1 MGVQKFHAQSTQLHA
16 LSSSTNSSSRRFSP
30 EAAEVKKRRRSRIAG
45 SVIQR
50 PNGSWMA
57 QRYVDA
63 PDGSRTRRTW
73 AFQTEE
79 EAREFLSSLPGRV
92 EARRELGT
100 LGQRLER
107 AIQMNEA
114 GADVEF
120 QVRFLRERCA
130 EELTVRLD
138 NREALEGALARILSR
153 RAGAD
158 NRGHRSSLAVTLA
171 VPVRK
176 AGTEWQV
183 NHGNEWKP
191 ITFRTHKVD
200 ALQRLDVALTR
211 LTRQGAVLRT
221 RLLDDP
227 NHSLGFI
234 QTLLRLPFPLIA
246 LVEPNRTRTVKRRT
260 LIQMRQLLVRIVPSE
275 LVGCVPKLP
284 RVSRKERRL
293 NPEGDL
299 AIKQRLTLAIG
310 ESGDRPSGEALERV
324 LLAAQRVAR
333 APGASPAARCVAL
346 IAATGL
352 RSGEALELRWCDL
365 DAASRML
372 TVDGTKTESAE
383 RRVNLEPK
391 GMEEL
396 CGGLTDQLVAW
407 RNGAPAGARMFDATG
422 SQLGRALR
430 AVTLEAGLEWS
441 REKSER
447 LWVHGLRHAF
457 ARYALWKGKPMP
469 TLANHLGHSDWSFTA
484 RLYADSTSD
493 PL

>member
-1 MGVQKFHAQSTQLHA
+1 MGVQKVHAQSTEVHA

-30 EAAEVKKRRRSRIAG
+30 EAAEVSKRRRSRIVG
-45 SVIQR
+45 TVIQR

-57 QRYVDA
+57 QRYVER
-63 PDGSRTRRTW
+63 PDGSRGRRTW
-73 AFQTEE
+73 AFETKE
-79 EAREFLSSLPGRV
+79 EAREFLASLPGRV
-92 EARRELGT
+92 KAKREHGT
-100 LGQRLER
+100 LGQRLDR

-130 EELTVRLD
+130 EELGVRLD
-138 NREALEGALARILSR
+138 NREALESALARILNR
-153 RAGAD
+153 RAGAET
-158 NRGHRSSLAVTLA
+158 RGHRSALAVTLA

-176 AGTEWQV
+176 VADAWTILEGE
-183 NHGNEWKP
+183 EWKP

-200 ALQRLDVALTR
+200 ALRRLDVALTR
-211 LTRQGAVLRT
+211 LTREGAVLRT

-227 NHSLGFI
+227 NESLGFI
-234 QTLLRLPFPLIA
+234 RTLQGLPFPLLA

-260 LIQMRQLLVRIVPSE
+260 MIQMRQLLVRIVPSE
-275 LVGCVPKLP
+275 LVGCIPKLP

-299 AIKQRLTLAIG
+299 AIKQRLTLAVG

-324 LLAAQRVAR
+324 LLAARRVAKL
-333 APGASPAARCVAL
+333 PNASAAARCVAL

-352 RSGEALELRWCDL
+352 RSGEALELRWGDF
-365 DAASRML
+365 DAAAGML
-372 TVDGTKTESAE
+372 TVHGTKTDSAE

-396 CGGLTDQLVAW
+396 CGGIVQELEGW
-407 RNGAPAGARMFDATG
+407 RNGAPAGERMFNATAN
-422 SQLGRALR
+422 QLRNALR
-430 AVTLEAGLEWS
+430 EVTLEAGLGWS
-441 REKSER
+441 TVKAER
-447 LWVHGLRHAF
+447 LWIHGLRHAF
-457 ARYALWKGKPMP
+457 ARFAIWKGKPVQI
-469 TLANHLGHSDWSFTA
+469 LANHLGHSDWAFTA
-484 RLYADSTSD
+484 KRYADSTSD